1 MPSSVRKVKG
11 RGRRPEITL
20 KRILK
25 NEKKKI
31 RLYLLLGGI
40 LFIGLGLYLS
50 GIPANSSGQDI
61 SVSENTSVNASAS
74 GELSSFSAEPVKV
87 DKSLLSKTAAKQ
99 GQEPPVRILIPDV
112 GIDLPVKDAK
122 VVNGYWEVFPSGAGW
137 GEGSGYPGEK
147 GNQVIFAHARVGM
160 FLPLKNVKD
169 GEDVFVFTSDKWYR
183 YKIDNIQDVLPT
195 QTEVIAPTRDETLTL
210 YTCTGFADSK
220 RLIVTAKR
228 VS

>member
-1 MPSSVRKVKG
+1 MSSTIRKVKG
-11 RGRRPEITL
+11 RNKRSEITL

-31 RLYLLLGGI
+31 RLYLLAGGI
-40 LFIGLGLYLS
+40 LFIGLGFYLS
-50 GIPANSSGQDI
+50 GTPASSNSSANNTVDNQT
-61 SVSENTSVNASAS
+61 VSQN
-74 GELSSFSAEPVKV
+74 GEVSSFSQEPVKV
-87 DKSLLSKTAAKQ
+87 DKSLLSVQTKKSQYT
-99 GQEPPVRILIPDV
+99 PLRIVIPSVD
-112 GIDLPVKDAK
+112 IDLAVKEAK

-147 GNQVIFAHARVGM
+147 GNQVIFAHARQGM

-169 GEDVFVFTSDKWYR
+169 GEDVYVFTSDKWYQ
-183 YKIDNIQDVLPT
+183 YKIDNIQEVLPS
-195 QTEVIAPTRDETLTL
+195 QTEVIAPTKDEVLTL

-228 VS
+228 V